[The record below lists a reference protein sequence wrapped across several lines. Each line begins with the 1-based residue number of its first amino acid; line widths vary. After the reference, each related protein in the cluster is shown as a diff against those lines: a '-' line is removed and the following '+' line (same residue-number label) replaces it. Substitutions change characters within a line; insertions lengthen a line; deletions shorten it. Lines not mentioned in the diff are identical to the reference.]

1 MVPVYRRTMGKLFVR
16 VRGKEGRSDAV
27 LSELRAK
34 SKRRALR
41 HFKGKEIRHRVVHKD
56 ATSIE
61 FAFMRR
67 TGKPVYFRWRRV
79 ETPPKVQAAKSHQ
92 TTKVATTKR
101 A

>member
-1 MVPVYRRTMGKLFVR
+1 MVPVYRGTMGKLFVR
-16 VRGKEGRSDAV
+16 IKGKEGRSAAT

-41 HFKGKEIRHRVVHKD
+41 HFKGKEVRHRVVHKD
-56 ATSIE
+56 ASSIE

-67 TGKPVYFRWRRV
+67 SGNPIYFRWRRV
-79 ETPPKVQAAKSHQ
+79 ETPPVPAAKVRR
-92 TTKVATTKR
+92 TAKATARKR